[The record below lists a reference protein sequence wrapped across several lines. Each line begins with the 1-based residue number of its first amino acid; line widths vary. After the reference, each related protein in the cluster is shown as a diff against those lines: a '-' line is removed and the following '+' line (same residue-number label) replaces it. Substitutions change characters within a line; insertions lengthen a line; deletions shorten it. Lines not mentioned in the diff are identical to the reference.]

1 MPTPHLAEEVNF
13 FDKDRTQEE
22 LENLTE
28 EEREL
33 LAQHE
38 RQYDEGINP
47 DDEESN

>member
-1 MPTPHLAEEVNF
+1 MPTPHLAEEVDF
-13 FDKDRTQEE
+13 FDKDRTEEE
-22 LENLTE
+22 LANLTE